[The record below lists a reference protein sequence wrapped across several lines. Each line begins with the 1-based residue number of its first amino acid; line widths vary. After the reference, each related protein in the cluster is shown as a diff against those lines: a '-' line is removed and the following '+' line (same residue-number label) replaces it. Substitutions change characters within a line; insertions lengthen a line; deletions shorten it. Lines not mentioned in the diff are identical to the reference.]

1 MIKHIKSD
9 MYVVLWVVQFS
20 TQFVGWN
27 NFRIK
32 ISYFIQTY
40 LK

>member
-1 MIKHIKSD
+1 

-32 ISYFIQTY
+32 ISYFIHILYKRKVKPVQ
-40 LK
+40 